1 MAQNLIFTCNFIFC
15 LVQLLFCS
23 MNSSPNQ
30 SLLHHELLNFLF
42 FRTVF
47 HENAGC
53 IQNDLSLDFLP
64 FSFVSDNISLPFSHW
79 KYLDL
84 RLRAH
89 KTHLTVD
96 VTFLAVHFTFI
107 FIRLLNSLP
116 SCENI
121 TFICCCCLNQ
131 IILNL
136 VLHFLCLCAVCSML
150 TMLFWN
156 TCLESSEKGTLGF
169 TGWIKSSTVG
179 VEDV

>member
-1 MAQNLIFTCNFIFC
+1 
-15 LVQLLFCS
+15 
-23 MNSSPNQ
+23 MNSNSNQ
-30 SLLHHELLNFLF
+30 SLLHHELSNFLF
-42 FRTVF
+42 FRVVF

-53 IQNDLSLDFLP
+53 IQNDLSLNFLP
-64 FSFVSDNISLPFSHW
+64 FSFVTDNYVFLFLHW

-84 RLRAH
+84 LLRAH

-96 VTFLAVHFTFI
+96 VTFLAVHFMFVL
-107 FIRLLNSLP
+107 IRLLISLP

-121 TFICCCCLNQ
+121 TLICWCLNQ

-156 TCLESSEKGTLGF
+156 TCLQSSEKGTLGF
-169 TGWIKSSTVG
+169 TAWRKFFLGG
-179 VEDV
+179 MEDV